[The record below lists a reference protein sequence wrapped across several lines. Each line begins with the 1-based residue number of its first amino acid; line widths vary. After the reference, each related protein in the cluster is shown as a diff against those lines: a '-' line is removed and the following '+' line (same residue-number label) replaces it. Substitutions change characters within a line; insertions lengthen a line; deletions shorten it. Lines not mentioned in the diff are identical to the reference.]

1 MDATTIEALRTFR
14 RMAKALQNLPQ
25 IIAEAYANGSYG
37 TRPIVEAHFTPGND
51 QRNGWPPLSRD
62 YALAKARGL
71 SRGRG
76 GKVRELQ
83 TLATGRKVK
92 VDRNA
97 SFQSS
102 TGSLSGVGTAANLP
116 QLVRT
121 GLLRERVVS
130 RQLHTISV
138 SGDTATIIFGS
149 LPDYASYLQ
158 VGTAKMP
165 RRSPVDPNFEDVLLL
180 EAVAKRYLDAVGGG
194 TTKGP
199 VERDYTIG
207 LARITK

>member
-25 IIAEAYANGSYG
+25 IIAEAYANGRYG

-97 SFQSS
+97 SFQSVKDDIAF
-102 TGSLSGVGTAANLP
+102 VGTGANLP

-138 SGDTATIIFGS
+138 SGDTATIIFGH
-149 LPDYASYLQ
+149 LPDYAAYLQ
-158 VGTAKMP
+158 TGTSRMD
-165 RRSPVDPNFEDVLLL
+165 RRSPVDPSYQDVLML
-180 EAVAKRYLDAVGGG
+180 EVLAKRYLDAVGGG

-207 LARITK
+207 LARIKK